1 MASIGFALEHIA
13 RGALRGITFGAG
25 DEILAVFPNGRPFG
39 ENARYHRSTIGETQG
54 EAFYDWASFYQGIGA
69 GSAVAVGIATRGGLL
84 LGSSILGMLKSGY
97 NMVELSGES
106 QGSAGYGSSYTTYA
120 NLGELPALASSLPG
134 ALGNKPKTQVL

>member
-1 MASIGFALEHIA
+1 MADIGFMAEHFM

-39 ENARYHRSTIGETQG
+39 ENARYHRSTIGEMRG
-54 EAFYDWASFYQGIGA
+54 EGFFDKAAFYQGIGA

-97 NMVELSGES
+97 NILE
-106 QGSAGYGSSYTTYA
+106 
-120 NLGELPALASSLPG
+120 G
-134 ALGNKPKTQVL
+134 ADT